1 MSAALWYWR
10 EGPTQH
16 GPITWEKLQSLASAG
31 KIAPSD
37 WVMREGWNDW
47 KLACEAN
54 DPTGKV
60 EPVGPLPAPP
70 LLPLPMPNFAE
81 PPRQDAAAPIML
93 REALPVAPAPLM
105 GPADPAPLAIGAQAP
120 YEPAG
125 MKSVQQQ
132 LLATMLLP
140 LPPLAPEQT
149 VGDIGPP
156 PPSPDGVSEGDV
168 VQLRQASRDGQ
179 AEDRPAR
186 EFNAAAIT
194 ALAASTMGLLFLAFE
209 MGLVG
214 VGLGGWCLCAASATG
229 RSNGKGLALAA
240 VVIGAVNVVFRV
252 TCATMDLGLRHL

>member
-1 MSAALWYWR
+1 MFPIVPTCARSLAPGVATPVRRGQSGDESMSAALWYWR
-10 EGPTQH
+10 EGSTQH

-31 KIAPSD
+31 KMAPSD

-54 DPTGKV
+54 DPTGEV

-70 LLPLPMPNFAE
+70 LL
-81 PPRQDAAAPIML
+81 R
-93 REALPVAPAPLM
+93 
-105 GPADPAPLAIGAQAP
+105 
-120 YEPAG
+120 
-125 MKSVQQQ
+125 
-132 LLATMLLP
+132 

-149 VGDIGPP
+149 VGDIGLPS
-156 PPSPDGVSEGDV
+156 PSPDGVSEGDV
-168 VQLRQASRDGQ
+168 VQRRGASRDGQ
-179 AEDRPAR
+179 SEGRPAL
-186 EFNAAAIT
+186 EINAAAIT

-252 TCATMDLGLRHL
+252 MCATMDLGLPNL